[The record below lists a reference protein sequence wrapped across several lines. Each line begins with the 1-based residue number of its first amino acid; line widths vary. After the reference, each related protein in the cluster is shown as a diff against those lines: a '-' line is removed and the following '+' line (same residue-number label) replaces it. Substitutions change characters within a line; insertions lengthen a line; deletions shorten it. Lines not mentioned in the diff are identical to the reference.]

1 MRSSLRLALAAAAL
15 ALATLGA
22 ASPRLLAQDT
32 TSVRRNPPTVTRDTT
47 PRDTTPRVARPR
59 PADSVQVSIPG
70 EAIRGDTIPNAAQ
83 DTAPPDSTV
92 AAPSF
97 PAHPLPPS
105 YGFSDA
111 SWTLGPEQLQYFQGL
126 SLADLLDAIPGLV
139 TTRAGGFGRSMGVS
153 PFASGGGRFR
163 IFLDGYELRPLNA
176 ATPDLQ
182 RVPLV
187 NLQSVRIQRG
197 LDEIRVDITS
207 LRLADVRPFAQIE
220 GMDGDLGTRALRAIF
235 TRPIGKRMMGE
246 IALDLDQSDGALRR
260 QDFSVTHSVS
270 RLSYAFTPTWGLQ
283 AEFRTTK
290 LNAES
295 EIETQAGD
303 EDLDRTE
310 AILRGR
316 GLLLGRINLEAMVGR
331 SLQRPAGTDTV
342 TQRVRSLQA
351 DLRATVPLRI
361 GQLAAG
367 FRLHRGEEEGWAPN
381 ASELWGRLDFAP
393 APWLAA
399 TAEARQLTIG
409 GEAGLETSG
418 TLRAGPW
425 GGLSVFGQLAAGSR
439 GVRYLARDS
448 VELKTFGGIGGNG
461 LPLVDTVEVQAFRTL
476 DSSLNGLRA
485 GAEFNR
491 GLFHLGAALVH
502 HDLDQAAP
510 YGFVYD
516 RLAPLQPGLNATGI
530 EAYAS
535 LPLFFRQLTLQGW
548 YQRWLDTPDR
558 PYLPAQLGRAAI
570 QFNNVYKGGNFE
582 PTLRFEAVAR
592 DATVAWDEN
601 SGTNVLVP
609 RYALYNLYLQ
619 IRIID
624 IRIFYRYDNLFNTRR
639 QFYDVPGSVIPSGR
653 ALYGVRWFFRN

>member
-1 MRSSLRLALAAAAL
+1 MRRAPRSALLAAAL
-15 ALATLGA
+15 ALAGLA
-22 ASPRLLAQDT
+22 APRLHAQDT
-32 TSVRRNPPTVTRDTT
+32 TSVRRVPPTV
-47 PRDTTPRVARPR
+47 PRDTTPRPRPR
-59 PADSVQVSIPG
+59 TDSAQVSIPG
-70 EAIRGDTIPNAAQ
+70 EAIRGDTIPNAAR
-83 DTAPPDSTV
+83 DTTPPDSTI
-92 AAPSF
+92 AAPAF
-97 PAHPLPPS
+97 PTHPLPPA

-126 SLADLLDAIPGLV
+126 TLADLLDAVPGLV
-139 TTRAGGFGRSMGVS
+139 TTRSGGFGRPMGVS
-153 PFASGGGRFR
+153 PYASGGGRFR

-187 NLQSVRIQRG
+187 NVASVRIQRG
-197 LDEIRVDITS
+197 MDEVRVDITS
-207 LRLADVRPFAQIE
+207 LRMPDIRPFAQIE
-220 GMDGDLGTRALRAIF
+220 GMDGDLGTRALRALF

-246 IALDLDQSDGALRR
+246 IALDLDQTGGSLRR
-260 QDFSVTHSVS
+260 QNFSVTHSVS

-295 EIETQAGD
+295 EIESQPGE

-316 GLLLGRINLEAMVGR
+316 GLLLGRINLEAMIGR
-331 SLQRPAGTDTV
+331 SLQRPAGNDSV
-342 TQRVRSLQA
+342 TQRDRSLQA
-351 DLRATVPLRI
+351 AARATVPLRI

-367 FRLHRGEEEGWAPN
+367 FRLHRGDDDGWAPN
-381 ASELWGRLDFAP
+381 QTELWGRLDFNP

-399 TAEARQLTIG
+399 TAEARQLTVG
-409 GEAGLETSG
+409 GVAGLETHG

-448 VELKTFGGIGGNG
+448 VELKTFGGIGANG
-461 LPLVDTVEVQAFRTL
+461 LPLVDTVEVQAFRTF

-491 GLFHLGAALVH
+491 GRFHLGAAVVR

-516 RLAPLQPGLNATGI
+516 RLAPLQPGLAATGV

-535 LPLFFRQLTLQGW
+535 VPLLVRQLSLQGW

-558 PYLPAQLGRAAI
+558 PYLPSQLGRAAV
-570 QFNNVYKGGNFE
+570 QFNGVYKDGNLE
-582 PTLRFEAVAR
+582 PTLRFEVVGR
-592 DATVAWDEN
+592 DETVAWDAN
-601 SGTNVLVP
+601 AGQNVLLRP
-609 RYALYNLYLQ
+609 YALYNIYLQ
-619 IRIID
+619 VRIID

-639 QFYDVPGSVIPSGR
+639 QAYDVPGSEIPSGR